1 MSGDMDLKALREE
14 LEKLRKEN
22 TEMKKRVGLT
32 FKITDRNRVGVVFGT
47 YTCSLFKNQ
56 WLKVLEHQKDLKE
69 FIEENDENLD

>member
-1 MSGDMDLKALREE
+1 MDLKALREE